1 MVDEHRIL
9 FESLLSAGTIILSGH
24 GKAICFTK
32 NENGPYILIVSEL
45 LIKIYHE
52 VEQIFC
58 QKFGQVDILH
68 SLREWK
74 QTVLSRSEP
83 ASSAANTEESIFV
96 STAGSNTVREQS
108 KLHVQLT

>member
-9 FESLLSAGTIILSGH
+9 FESLLSAGTIILSRH

-32 NENGPYILIVSEL
+32 NESGPYIFIVSEL
-45 LIKIYHE
+45 LGKIYHE
-52 VEQIFC
+52 VEQILC

-83 ASSAANTEESIFV
+83 ASCKYC
-96 STAGSNTVREQS
+96 REQHRARA
-108 KLHVQLT
+108 KQATCATHIRGV